1 MNRRH
6 LFVLAGLLAAIGIG
20 LMVYKAE
27 VLGFPLVPDDRTSL
41 WSLEARITFH
51 RDTPGTAK
59 ADLTIPGRMRVFS
72 RLNENFV
79 SRGYGLSTHETDG
92 RRKAL
97 WAIRRAQGEQTLYYR
112 LTVYRDDGIQP
123 ELPEPPFP
131 PVPQLEEPFASALQD
146 LVAQVRRQS
155 ADVETFTSE
164 LIQRMNRADDEDP
177 VALFLDPDASAM
189 EHAINVQTLL
199 AGARIPS
206 RVLQTIPLV
215 REARQV
221 EIVPWMTVHNG
232 RQWLYFNP
240 RTGELGLPRD
250 LFVWSWDS
258 EPLIEVSG
266 GLDESIEFW
275 VTRTNEDALS
285 VAERRALAHG
295 SRVVDFSLLDLPLKT
310 RAVYGVLLLI
320 PIGTLLIVILRNIVG
335 IRTFGTFLPVLVAT
349 FLPVLVALAFRET
362 SLVYG
367 IILFL
372 IVVSAGLSVRMYLER
387 LHLLLVPRLASVLI
401 VVVLLMIAIGILS
414 YRLGIETGL
423 SIALF
428 PMVILTMAIER
439 MSVVWEERGPSDAM
453 KDAAGTL
460 LVAALSYWVMGL
472 EEVRY
477 LVFVF
482 PEILFVL
489 LAITLLIG
497 RYTGYRLSEIRRF
510 RALKGTGD
518 GS

>member
-6 LFVLAGLLAAIGIG
+6 LFTLAGVLAAIGIG
-20 LMVYKAE
+20 LMAYKSE
-27 VLGFPLVPDDRTSL
+27 VLGFPLVPGDRTSL
-41 WSLEARITFH
+41 WSIEARVTFY
-51 RDTPGTAK
+51 RDTPGSAK
-59 ADLTIPGRMRVFS
+59 ATLTIPGRLRGFN

-79 SRGYGLSTHETDG
+79 SRGYGLSTHDEG
-92 RRKAL
+92 EHRKAL

-112 LTVYRDDGIQP
+112 ITVYRDDSIQP

-131 PVPQLEEPFASALQD
+131 PVPELEEPFASALQD
-146 LVAQVRRQS
+146 LVAEVRRQS

-177 VALFLDPDASAM
+177 VALFLDSNSNPM

-206 RVLQTIPLV
+206 RVLQTLPIAQ
-215 REARQV
+215 EARQV
-221 EIVPWMTVHNG
+221 EIVPWMTVYNG
-232 RQWLYFNP
+232 RKWLYFNP

-250 LFVWSWDS
+250 LFVWSWDP
-258 EPLIEVSG
+258 EQLIDVSG
-266 GLDESIEFW
+266 GIDESIEFW
-275 VTRTNEDALS
+275 VSRNNEDALS
-285 VAERRALAHG
+285 VAERRALSHG

-310 RAVYGVLLLI
+310 QAVYGVLLMI
-320 PIGTLLIVILRNIVG
+320 PVGTLLIVILRNMVG
-335 IRTFGTFLPVLVAT
+335 IRTFGT

-362 SLVYG
+362 SLIYG

-372 IVVSAGLSVRMYLER
+372 IVVSAGLAVRMYLER
-387 LHLLLVPRLASVLI
+387 LQLLLVPRLASVLI
-401 VVVLLMIAIGILS
+401 IVVMLMVAISILS

-428 PMVILTMAIER
+428 PMVILTMVIER

-453 KDAAGTL
+453 IDAAGTL
-460 LVAALSYWVMGL
+460 FVAALAYWVMGL
-472 EEVRY
+472 EQVRY

-482 PEILFVL
+482 PEVLFVL

-510 RALKGTGD
+510 RALKGAGD
-518 GS
+518 

>member
-6 LFVLAGLLAAIGIG
+6 LFILAGLLAAIGIG
-20 LMVYKAE
+20 LVAYKSE
-27 VLGFPLVPDDRTSL
+27 VLGFPLVPGDRTSL
-41 WSLEARITFH
+41 WSLEARVTFH
-51 RDTPGTAK
+51 RDTPGAAK
-59 ADLTIPGRMRVFS
+59 ATLTIPGRLRGFN

-79 SRGYGLSTHETDG
+79 SRGYGLSTLEEDD

-112 LTVYRDDGIQP
+112 LTVYRDDSIQP
-123 ELPEPPFP
+123 ELPEPAFP

-146 LVAQVRRQS
+146 LVAEVRRQS

-177 VALFLDPDASAM
+177 VALFLATDSSPM
-189 EHAINVQTLL
+189 EHALNVQTLL

-206 RVLQTIPLV
+206 RVLQTMPLV
-215 REARQV
+215 QEARQV
-221 EIVPWMTVHNG
+221 EIVPWMAVYNG
-232 RQWLYFNP
+232 REWLYFNP

-258 EPLIEVSG
+258 EPLVAVSG
-266 GLDESIEFW
+266 GIDESLEFW
-275 VTRTNEDALS
+275 ASRTNEDALS
-285 VAERRALAHG
+285 VAERRALSHG
-295 SRVVDFSLLDLPLKT
+295 SRVVDFSLLDLPLQT
-310 RAVYGVLLLI
+310 QAVYGVLLLI
-320 PIGTLLIVILRNIVG
+320 PVGTLLIVILRNIVG
-335 IRTFGTFLPVLVAT
+335 IRTFGTFLPVLVAI
-349 FLPVLVALAFRET
+349 AFRET
-362 SLVYG
+362 SLIYG
-367 IILFL
+367 IVLFL
-372 IVVSAGLSVRMYLER
+372 IVVSAGLAVRMYLER

-401 VVVLLMIAIGILS
+401 IVVMLMVAISILS

-428 PMVILTMAIER
+428 PMVILTMVIER

-453 KDAAGTL
+453 IDAAGTL
-460 LVAALSYWVMGL
+460 LVAALSYWIMGL
-472 EEVRY
+472 DQVRY
-477 LVFVF
+477 LIFVF

-510 RALKGTGD
+510 RALKGSG
-518 GS
+518 G